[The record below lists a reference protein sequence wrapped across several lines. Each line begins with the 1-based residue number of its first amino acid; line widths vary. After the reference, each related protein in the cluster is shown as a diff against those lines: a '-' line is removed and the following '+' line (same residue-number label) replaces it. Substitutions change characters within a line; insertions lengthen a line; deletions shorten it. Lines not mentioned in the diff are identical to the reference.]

1 MRLDPVRASA
11 ALAPRGFERDPERS
25 YGDPRSASAIVVG
38 ENLGVMKRLVGAGFA
53 GRFRCV
59 YFDPPFNSGRRFTEY
74 ADSLD
79 PAAWRT
85 MIRERLEVAARLLAD
100 DGAIFVEID
109 DTELG
114 TLQLEM
120 DRAYGRE
127 HRVSTVTVVRS
138 AATGHKANNR
148 GPVNVTDYLLVY
160 AKDRARWRYSPLV
173 RERERYDRAY
183 STWLDN
189 PEASTD
195 QWRFETLAAHVRR
208 VLERPRLS
216 RDDVERYAIDHAD
229 HVVRFAQPRYE
240 AVSGA
245 ARALIDRSRLE
256 PERVLRLARSG
267 RKDMLLRAG
276 NRVLFLSDKVVER
289 DGRRVLVEPLTN
301 VWDDL
306 AFQGIAR
313 EGGARFVRN
322 KKPEKLLARILEM
335 STAPGDWVLDAFL
348 GSGTTAAVSQKMGRQ
363 WIGIEQGAHVD
374 TLSIPRLRRVI
385 DGDDASG
392 VTRAAGWEGGGGF
405 HVWT

>member
-1 MRLDPVRASA
+1 
-11 ALAPRGFERDPERS
+11 
-25 YGDPRSASAIVVG
+25 
-38 ENLGVMKRLVGAGFA
+38 
-53 GRFRCV
+53 
-59 YFDPPFNSGRRFTEY
+59 
-74 ADSLD
+74 
-79 PAAWRT
+79 
-85 MIRERLEVAARLLAD
+85 
-100 DGAIFVEID
+100 
-109 DTELG
+109 
-114 TLQLEM
+114 
-120 DRAYGRE
+120 
-127 HRVSTVTVVRS
+127 
-138 AATGHKANNR
+138 
-148 GPVNVTDYLLVY
+148 
-160 AKDRARWRYSPLV
+160 
-173 RERERYDRAY
+173 
-183 STWLDN
+183 
-189 PEASTD
+189 
-195 QWRFETLAAHVRR
+195 
-208 VLERPRLS
+208 LERPRLS